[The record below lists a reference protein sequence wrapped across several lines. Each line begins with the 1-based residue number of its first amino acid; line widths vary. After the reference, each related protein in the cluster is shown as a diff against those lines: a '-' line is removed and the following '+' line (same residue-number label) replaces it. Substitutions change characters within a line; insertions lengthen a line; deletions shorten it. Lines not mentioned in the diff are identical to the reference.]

1 MPQDESNDTVPDI
14 ALRPIDLDDWPAV
27 HEWASTLEA
36 CRYQAWG
43 PNTPAETKAFV
54 AQAVSQWSHQLQDRY
69 VWIAEEQRMPVGLGE
84 LRISSRE
91 WRQGEIGYVV
101 HVDHW
106 GRGVG
111 TAIARALL
119 GVAFDSLNLH
129 RVMATCDP
137 RNLASAAVLQKVG
150 MTFEGQLRHTMQI
163 RDGWRDSSVFSVLA
177 NEWPA
182 LPA

>member
-1 MPQDESNDTVPDI
+1 MNGARARS
-14 ALRPIDLDDWPAV
+14 AM
-27 HEWASTLEA
+27 SCTLTSGA
-36 CRYQAWG
+36 
-43 PNTPAETKAFV
+43 
-54 AQAVSQWSHQLQDRY
+54 
-69 VWIAEEQRMPVGLGE
+69 
-84 LRISSRE
+84 
-91 WRQGEIGYVV
+91 
-101 HVDHW
+101 
-106 GRGVG
+106 GVG

-119 GVAFDSLNLH
+119 GVAFESMNLH

-182 LPA
+182 LPSRGLALPDN

>member
-1 MPQDESNDTVPDI
+1 MTRCLISHCARSTSTTGPLSTSGLRRLKRADTRHGDPTHPPKPRPSS
-14 ALRPIDLDDWPAV
+14 LRRLANGAI
-27 HEWASTLEA
+27 S
-36 CRYQAWG
+36 Y
-43 PNTPAETKAFV
+43 
-54 AQAVSQWSHQLQDRY
+54 
-69 VWIAEEQRMPVGLGE
+69 
-84 LRISSRE
+84 RIVTFGSPRSSE
-91 WRQGEIGYVV
+91 WRSGSASRGSRVV
-101 HVDHW
+101 NGARARSAMSCTLTTG

-119 GVAFDSLNLH
+119 GVAFESLNLH

>member
-1 MPQDESNDTVPDI
+1 MSCTLTTGAAVLAQRSPEHCSELPSNP
-14 ALRPIDLDDWPAV
+14 
-27 HEWASTLEA
+27 
-36 CRYQAWG
+36 
-43 PNTPAETKAFV
+43 
-54 AQAVSQWSHQLQDRY
+54 
-69 VWIAEEQRMPVGLGE
+69 
-84 LRISSRE
+84 
-91 WRQGEIGYVV
+91 
-101 HVDHW
+101 
-106 GRGVG
+106 
-111 TAIARALL
+111 
-119 GVAFDSLNLH
+119 LNLH

>member
-27 HEWASTLEA
+27 HERASTLEA
-36 CRYQAWG
+36 CPYQA
-43 PNTPAETKAFV
+43 
-54 AQAVSQWSHQLQDRY
+54 
-69 VWIAEEQRMPVGLGE
+69 
-84 LRISSRE
+84 
-91 WRQGEIGYVV
+91 
-101 HVDHW
+101 
-106 GRGVG
+106 
-111 TAIARALL
+111 RAPT
-119 GVAFDSLNLH
+119 FESMNLH

>member
-14 ALRPIDLDDWPAV
+14 ALRPIDIDDWPAA
-27 HEWASTLEA
+27 HELASTLEA

-43 PNTPAETKAFV
+43 PNTP
-54 AQAVSQWSHQLQDRY
+54 
-69 VWIAEEQRMPVGLGE
+69 
-84 LRISSRE
+84 
-91 WRQGEIGYVV
+91 
-101 HVDHW
+101 
-106 GRGVG
+106 G

-119 GVAFDSLNLH
+119 GIAFESMNLH
-129 RVMATCDP
+129 RVAATCDP

>member
-1 MPQDESNDTVPDI
+1 VPQDESNDTVPDI

-54 AQAVSQWSHQLQDRY
+54 AQVVSQWSHQPQDRY
-69 VWIAEEQRMPVGLGE
+69 VWIAEEQRMAVGLGE

-101 HVDHW
+101 HLDHW

-111 TAIARALL
+111 RAIARALL
-119 GVAFDSLNLH
+119 GIAFESMNLH

-150 MTFEGQLRHTMQI
+150 MTFEGQLRDTMQI

-177 NEWPA
+177 NEWPP